1 MKPPV
6 TSDCSLA
13 PKLLFV
19 DWLKMLAN
27 EKQAV
32 QFPSPFVLVCEQKRC
47 SHMPGVFV
55 FFSRIKKHQACVNT
69 VFVHKLKQKG
79 MEIALLV
86 SHWLT
91 FLTNQQTKVLA
102 PNYNPK

>member
-19 DWLKMLAN
+19 DWLKILAN

-32 QFPSPFVLVCEQKRC
+32 KFRSPIVLVCEQKQC
-47 SHMPGVFV
+47 SHMPG
-55 FFSRIKKHQACVNT
+55 A
-69 VFVHKLKQKG
+69 
-79 MEIALLV
+79 
-86 SHWLT
+86 
-91 FLTNQQTKVLA
+91 
-102 PNYNPK
+102 YNPAWDRFPTPLSVVRPGVS